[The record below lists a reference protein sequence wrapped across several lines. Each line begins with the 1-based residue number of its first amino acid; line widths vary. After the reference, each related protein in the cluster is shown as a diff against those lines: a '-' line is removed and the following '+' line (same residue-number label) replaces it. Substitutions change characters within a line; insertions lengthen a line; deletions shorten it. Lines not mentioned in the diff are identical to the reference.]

1 MNMNTGQETISTLPP
16 TATAQEN
23 ANPQAIPALT
33 LQPVSGGTDQSTLQA
48 GNGTGNL
55 EVVGV
60 REPVTALAPP
70 PHNTFLTTSLIVL
83 TFVLLAVGLRLLNM
97 SNKPA

>member
-1 MNMNTGQETISTLPP
+1 MDNGQQTVNTLPQ
-16 TATAQEN
+16 TAPAQEN
-23 ANPQAIPALT
+23 ANPQEVPALT
-33 LQPVSGGTDQSTLQA
+33 LQPVSAGPDQAALQA

-60 REPVTALAPP
+60 REPVTALAPQN
-70 PHNTFLTTSLIVL
+70 HNTFLTTALIVL
-83 TFVLLAVGLRLLNM
+83 TFILVAIGLRLLNM